1 MDSNLKDRDDTRDR
15 GLARLTVRQ
24 LTRLLMTAY
33 RDEIK
38 PLRLRVMGLNL
49 DDVRDELRQRECT
62 TEAVS

>member
-1 MDSNLKDRDDTRDR
+1 MDSNLKDLDDTRHR

-49 DDVRDELRQRECT
+49 DDVRDELRRRECMV
-62 TEAVS
+62 EAVS